1 MTRDNSSVPV
11 TRRSFVKT
19 STASAAMFAGLTS
32 AASSKVHA
40 AGSDKLRVGLLGCG
54 GRGAGAAVNNLQS
67 AEGVEIYALADL
79 FDDKLQRARKLIEAE
94 ADKGGLP
101 AGASVQI
108 APERMFSGFD
118 GYKQLMATDIDVV
131 LLCCPPGFRGK
142 HLAAAIEAGKHV
154 FMEKP
159 GGVDP
164 VGIRSMIASSELA
177 KQKGLSIVA
186 GTQRRHEAKYLEIM
200 KRIHDGAIG
209 EIVAGQIYWMCAME
223 KWHYTPRV
231 PAWSDM
237 EWQIRNWPFFSWL
250 SGDHFV
256 EQHLH
261 NIDVMNWSM
270 GETPKKILGLGG
282 RQVRVSPEF
291 GHIFDHFGVEFE
303 FANGVRFASY
313 ARQIEG
319 CANRV
324 AERIVGTKGVAEPS
338 DGTITGANPFRMRT
352 SPNPYVQEHTD
363 LINAIRTGKPLNEGK
378 RLAESTM
385 TAICG
390 RMSAYSG
397 KEVDFDWALNESK
410 ECLTPEKLEF
420 GDLPVAPVAMP
431 GSTPLI

>member
-1 MTRDNSSVPV
+1 MTPRNPITPM

-19 STASAAMFAGLTS
+19 SAASAAALSGLTF
-32 AASSKVHA
+32 AVGSKVHA

-54 GRGAGAAVNNLQS
+54 GRGAGAAVNILQ
-67 AEGVEIYALADL
+67 AADGVEIYALADL
-79 FDDKLQRARKLIEAE
+79 FDDKLQRASKLIQAEAE
-94 ADKGGLP
+94 KGGLP

-108 APERMFSGFD
+108 TPERMFSGFD

-131 LLCCPPGFRGK
+131 LLCCPPGFRAR
-142 HLAAAIEAGKHV
+142 HLKAAIEAGKHV

-159 GGVDP
+159 AGVDP
-164 VGIRSMIASSELA
+164 VGVRSLIASSELA
-177 KQKGLSIVA
+177 EKKGLCIVA

-223 KWHYTPRV
+223 KWHYTPRD

-237 EWQIRNWPFFSWL
+237 EWQIRNWPFFTWL

-261 NIDVMNWSM
+261 NMDVMNWAM
-270 GETPKKILGLGG
+270 GEVPKQILGLGG

-291 GHIFDHFGVEFE
+291 GHIYDHFAVEFE

-338 DGTITGANPFRMRT
+338 SGIITGENPFELRK

-378 RLAESTM
+378 RVGESTM

-390 RMSAYSG
+390 RMSAYTG
-397 KEVDFDWALNESK
+397 KQVAYDWVRNESK
-410 ECLTPEKLEF
+410 EHLFPEKLEL

-431 GSTPLI
+431 GSTPLV

>member
-1 MTRDNSSVPV
+1 MTRQNTHAPL
-11 TRRSFVKT
+11 TRRNFVKT
-19 STASAAMFAGLTS
+19 STASAATLAGLTL
-32 AASSKVHA
+32 ASGSKVHA

-54 GRGAGAAVNNLQS
+54 GRGAGAAANSLRA
-67 AEGVEIYALADL
+67 AENVEIHAMADL
-79 FDDKLQRARKLIEAE
+79 FGDKLERARELIAGE
-94 ADKGGLP
+94 ADKAGMP
-101 AGASVQI
+101 AGASVQVP
-108 APERMFSGFD
+108 PERMFSGFD
-118 GYKQLMATDIDVV
+118 AYKQLLDTDIDIV
-131 LLCCPPGFRGK
+131 LLCCPPGFRAR
-142 HLAAAIEAGKHV
+142 HLQAAVDAGKHV

-164 VGIRSMIASSELA
+164 VGVRALIAASEQA
-177 KQKGLSIVA
+177 EQKGLCIVA

-209 EIVAGQIYWMCAME
+209 EIVAGQIYWVCNME
-223 KWHYTPRV
+223 KWHFTPRQ

-237 EWQIRNWPFFSWL
+237 EWQIRNWPYFAWL

-261 NIDVMNWSM
+261 NIDVMNWAM
-270 GETPKKILGLGG
+270 GEVPKQVMALGG
-282 RQVRVSPEF
+282 RQVRVGPEF
-291 GHIFDHFGVEFE
+291 GHIYDHFAAEFE

-338 DGTITGANPFRMRT
+338 SGIITGANPFELRK

-363 LINAIRTGKPLNEGK
+363 LINAIRSGTRLNEGK
-378 RLAESTM
+378 RLGESTM

-390 RMSAYSG
+390 RMSAYTG
-397 KEVDFDWALNESK
+397 RQVDYDWVRNESQ
-410 ECLTPEKLEF
+410 EHFGPEKFEF
-420 GDLPVAPVAMP
+420 GDLPVDPVAMP
-431 GSTPLI
+431 GTTKLI

>member
-1 MTRDNSSVPV
+1 MTRRNPNAPV
-11 TRRSFVKT
+11 TRRTFVKT
-19 STASAAMFAGLTS
+19 SAASAATLAGLTS
-32 AASSKVHA
+32 AVGSKVHA

-54 GRGAGAAVNNLQS
+54 GRGAGAAVNILRA
-67 AEGVEIYALADL
+67 AENIEIYALADL
-79 FDDKLQRARKLIEAE
+79 FGDKLQRARKLIEAE
-94 ADKGGLP
+94 AGKGGMP

-108 APERMFSGFD
+108 EPERMFSGFA
-118 GYKQLMATDIDVV
+118 GYKQLMATDVDVV
-131 LLCCPPGFRGK
+131 LLCCPPGFRAR
-142 HLAAAIEAGKHV
+142 HLAAAVEGGKHV

-164 VGIRSMIASSELA
+164 VGVRSMIASSELA
-177 KQKGLSIVA
+177 AKKELSIVA

-223 KWHYTPRV
+223 KWHYTPRD

-237 EWQIRNWPFFSWL
+237 EWQVRNWPFFSWL

-261 NIDVMNWSM
+261 NIDVMNWAM
-270 GETPKKILGLGG
+270 GETPKQILGLGG

-291 GHIFDHFGVEFE
+291 GHIYDHFAVEFE
-303 FANGVRFASY
+303 FADGVRFASY

-324 AERIVGTKGVAEPS
+324 AERIVGTKGIAEPS
-338 DGTITGANPFRMRT
+338 SGVISGANPFQMRK

-363 LINAIRTGKPLNEGK
+363 LITAIRSGKPLNEGK
-378 RLAESTM
+378 RLAESTL

-390 RMSAYSG
+390 RMSAYTG
-397 KEVDFDWALNESK
+397 RQVEYDWALNDSQER
-410 ECLTPEKLEF
+410 LGPEKFELGE
-420 GDLPVAPVAMP
+420 LPVAPVAMP
-431 GSTPLI
+431 GATRLI

>member
-1 MTRDNSSVPV
+1 
-11 TRRSFVKT
+11 
-19 STASAAMFAGLTS
+19 
-32 AASSKVHA
+32 
-40 AGSDKLRVGLLGCG
+40 
-54 GRGAGAAVNNLQS
+54 
-67 AEGVEIYALADL
+67 
-79 FDDKLQRARKLIEAE
+79 
-94 ADKGGLP
+94 
-101 AGASVQI
+101 
-108 APERMFSGFD
+108 
-118 GYKQLMATDIDVV
+118 MATDIDIV
-131 LLCCPPGFRGK
+131 LLCCPPGFRAR
-142 HLAAAIEAGKHV
+142 HLQGAIEAGKHV

-164 VGIRSMIASSELA
+164 VGVRSLIASAEMA
-177 KQKGLSIVA
+177 EKKGLSIVV

-209 EIVAGQIYWMCAME
+209 EIVAGQIYWICNME
-223 KWHYTPRV
+223 KWHYTPRE

-237 EWQIRNWPFFSWL
+237 EWQIRNWPFFAWL

-261 NIDVMNWSM
+261 NIDVMNWAM
-270 GETPKKILGLGG
+270 GEAPKQILGLGG

-291 GHIFDHFGVEFE
+291 GHIYDHFAVEFE

-338 DGTITGANPFRMRT
+338 SGVITGANPFQMDK

-363 LINAIRTGKPLNEGK
+363 LVNGIRAGKPLNEGK

-390 RMSAYSG
+390 RMSAYTG
-397 KEVDFDWALNESK
+397 QLVEYEWALNDSR
-410 ECLTPEKLEF
+410 ECLSPEKFEL

-431 GSTPLI
+431 GATQLI